1 MVPVEDTIGYEVSV
15 NVGFVTRIQ
24 RPMTM
29 IWSLNIFGASISRY
43 CRYKLVN
50 KVVNS
55 FDDCTVGW

>member
-1 MVPVEDTIGYEVSV
+1 MEGTVRYEVSV

-29 IWSLNIFGASISRY
+29 IWSSNIFGASISRY
-43 CRYKLVN
+43 CRYKLVIQI
-50 KVVNS
+50 VNS